1 MQTMSTV
8 GTDIKFMKTAI
19 RLGQQGRGFTEPN
32 PLVGAVVVRNN
43 RLISTG
49 CHRAF
54 GGEHAERTALRNVS
68 AAGATLY
75 VPLEPCSHYG
85 KQPPCDEFIIEK
97 GVKRV
102 VISTQDPCPLVNGR
116 GIKKLRKNGIRVDE
130 GCLEEMYWRINRH
143 YFKYI
148 SRKSPYV
155 TLRAGVSIDGKLT
168 DRYRNSR
175 WVTDARLRDYSH
187 SLRGEFSAILVGK
200 ATVLAD
206 DPQLTIREDAWK
218 GKGLTRV
225 VLDSGN
231 SLPPGLRIFKEQENF
246 PTMIFSTKA
255 GEKKGKKGGGH
266 FFVDADADGSGVNLN
281 QVLAIL
287 GWHGIASLL
296 VEGGGEVIGSF
307 LQRELYDEIILFT
320 AHKLLGGR
328 DSVQLFSSGKKI
340 AEALVLAEPEILT
353 FDSGC
358 IVRGFRAPASHGPG
372 GW

>member
-1 MQTMSTV
+1 MTTV
-8 GTDIKFMKTAI
+8 GTDIKFMKMAI

-32 PLVGAVVVRNN
+32 PLVGAVVVRHN

-49 CHRAF
+49 CHRVF
-54 GGEHAERTALRNVS
+54 GGEHAERAALKDVS
-68 AAGATLY
+68 AVGATLY

-85 KQPPCDEFIIEK
+85 KQPPCDALIIER

-116 GIKKLRKNGIRVDE
+116 GIKRLRENGIRVDE
-130 GCLEEMYWRINRH
+130 GCLKEMYRRVNRH
-143 YFKYI
+143 YFKYM
-148 SRKSPYV
+148 SRKIPYV
-155 TLRAGVSIDGKLT
+155 VLRAGVSIDGKLT
-168 DRYRNSR
+168 DRYRDSH

-187 SLRGEFSAILVGK
+187 SLRGEFSAILVGRE
-200 ATVLAD
+200 TVLAD
-206 DPQLTIREDAWK
+206 DPQLTIRETAWK

-231 SLPPGLRIFKEQENF
+231 TLPPGLRIFREQENF

-255 GEKKGKKGGGH
+255 GKEKGKKGDRH
-266 FFVDADADGSGVNLN
+266 FFVDADGSGVDLH

-287 GWHGIASLL
+287 GRQGIASLL
-296 VEGGGEVIGSF
+296 VEGGGEVIDSF
-307 LQRELYDEIILFT
+307 LQKGLYDEIILFT

-353 FDSGC
+353 FDTGC
-358 IVRGFRAPASHGPG
+358 IVRGFRAPSAHGPG
-372 GW
+372 GV